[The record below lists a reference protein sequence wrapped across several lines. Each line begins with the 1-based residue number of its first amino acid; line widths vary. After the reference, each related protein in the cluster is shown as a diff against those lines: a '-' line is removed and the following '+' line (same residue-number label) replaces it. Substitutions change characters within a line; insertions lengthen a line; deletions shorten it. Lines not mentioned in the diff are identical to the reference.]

1 MVPGSLAPASSAA
14 GVACPKG
21 TEVSVAFGVGA
32 PEGAP
37 YCGVPYWGAPYCG
50 VPYWGRGLLGPC
62 DPERAMPTT
71 MATIAAMPAAI
82 TISLNQ
88 PIPRTLK
95 KPISDNNDETEAR
108 TIKARR

>member
-1 MVPGSLAPASSAA
+1 M
-14 GVACPKG
+14 
-21 TEVSVAFGVGA
+21 
-32 PEGAP
+32 
-37 YCGVPYWGAPYCG
+37 
-50 VPYWGRGLLGPC
+50 LGPC

-108 TIKARR
+108 TIKAPPITATSKRPSTVSST